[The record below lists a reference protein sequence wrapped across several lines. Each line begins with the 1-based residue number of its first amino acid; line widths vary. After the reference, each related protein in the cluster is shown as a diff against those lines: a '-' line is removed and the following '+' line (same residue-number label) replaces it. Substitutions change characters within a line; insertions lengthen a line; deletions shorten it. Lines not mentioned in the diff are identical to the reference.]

1 MKRYLKLL
9 SLTFIFTALAACG
22 EKPMDNQT
30 DVPPPASPDPDAPSL
45 SILFIGNSFTQDA
58 VNHLPGMLKAAG
70 IKTVHMV
77 DMYYGGRLIQQ
88 YNTGWETS
96 KDYTMYECKPGQSSW
111 TSVKGKSLAEV
122 AASREWDI
130 VTFQEHTGSKYA
142 WTWNAEAKGHFNK
155 LMAKMTATQKEKPE
169 YYYILSQ
176 AYQDNGQIG
185 QGSQSSI
192 TWTDH
197 VGMWSVVSAFAQ
209 NVMKDIPFDGIMST
223 GAMLEN
229 LRTTS
234 LNNDLGLSRD
244 GFHMDY
250 GLARYGASC
259 VLFETLI
266 SPVFDVTL
274 DKNSYRFTQTGAG
287 YTPVTDE
294 NAPIALE
301 AARNAIKKPFE
312 ITDMSNR

>member
-1 MKRYLKLL
+1 
-9 SLTFIFTALAACG
+9 
-22 EKPMDNQT
+22 
-30 DVPPPASPDPDAPSL
+30 
-45 SILFIGNSFTQDA
+45 
-58 VNHLPGMLKAAG
+58 
-70 IKTVHMV
+70 
-77 DMYYGGRLIQQ
+77 
-88 YNTGWETS
+88 
-96 KDYTMYECKPGQSSW
+96 
-111 TSVKGKSLAEV
+111 
-122 AASREWDI
+122 
-130 VTFQEHTGSKYA
+130 
-142 WTWNAEAKGHFNK
+142 
-155 LMAKMTATQKEKPE
+155 
-169 YYYILSQ
+169 
-176 AYQDNGQIG
+176 
-185 QGSQSSI
+185 
-192 TWTDH
+192 
-197 VGMWSVVSAFAQ
+197 
-209 NVMKDIPFDGIMST
+209 MKDIPFDGIMST

-234 LNNDLGLSRD
+234 VNNDKGLSRD

-274 DKNSYRFTQTGAG
+274 DKNSYRFTKTGEG

>member
-111 TSVKGKSLAEV
+111 T
-122 AASREWDI
+122 
-130 VTFQEHTGSKYA
+130 
-142 WTWNAEAKGHFNK
+142 
-155 LMAKMTATQKEKPE
+155 
-169 YYYILSQ
+169 
-176 AYQDNGQIG
+176 
-185 QGSQSSI
+185 
-192 TWTDH
+192 
-197 VGMWSVVSAFAQ
+197 
-209 NVMKDIPFDGIMST
+209 
-223 GAMLEN
+223 
-229 LRTTS
+229 
-234 LNNDLGLSRD
+234 
-244 GFHMDY
+244 
-250 GLARYGASC
+250 
-259 VLFETLI
+259 
-266 SPVFDVTL
+266 
-274 DKNSYRFTQTGAG
+274 
-287 YTPVTDE
+287 
-294 NAPIALE
+294 
-301 AARNAIKKPFE
+301 
-312 ITDMSNR
+312 